1 MTTKDNLLNNSPTH
15 PIDLLP
21 IVRPLDSTNF
31 PDETFFYQNVVCKL
45 IPDIIRM
52 ETNGIPINLN
62 KVSGVEETVNN
73 ALENVYSQI
82 AKSPL
87 MLKYLESENVAKRKV
102 KELQLEAKKKTVD
115 DFLTTF
121 NSKNKVHRSY
131 LVNHYLV
138 SCNKADMCMD
148 EWSIKDLKKLNQIIA
163 SKFLQDLLEGKFN
176 SCATPMIDAAMRK
189 LAEDK
194 AEAYNKNKIE
204 TKIEAVQSEQLIKAF
219 NPGSAQQKQKF
230 FSFYGIESENETAAG
245 SAKWDR
251 KEIERLLKLLDNLI
265 EEKA

>member
-1 MTTKDNLLNNSPTH
+1 MITKNDLLNNSPTH

-52 ETNGIPINLN
+52 ETNGIPINLT

-73 ALENVYSQI
+73 ALENVYTEI

-87 MLKYLESENVAKRKV
+87 MLKYLESENTAKRKV
-102 KELQLEAKKKTVD
+102 KELQLETKKKTTE
-115 DFLTTF
+115 DFLTDY
-121 NSKNKVHRSY
+121 NNKNKTHRSY
-131 LVNHYLV
+131 LVNYYLT
-138 SCNKADMCMD
+138 SINKEDMCMD
-148 EWSIKDLKKLNQIIA
+148 EWSVKDLKKLNQIIP
-163 SKFLQDLLEGKFN
+163 SKFLQDLIANNLN
-176 SCATPMIDAAMRK
+176 SYMTQTINAAMLK
-189 LAEDK
+189 LATDK

-204 TKIEAVQSEQLIKAF
+204 TKIEAVQTEQLVKAF
-219 NPGSAQQKQKF
+219 NPGSSQQKQKF
-230 FSFYGIESENETAAG
+230 FTYYGIESENETASG
-245 SAKWDR
+245 NAKWDR

-265 EEKA
+265 EEKG